1 MICSHISS
9 QPSSSEILANGELV
23 RLGGRWVFWQVGMGY
38 GSFLVASQ
46 SAELSF
52 AEATL
57 AKHVSKRV
65 SCDTDTF
72 ITQDMNVEA
81 KLGQ

>member
-1 MICSHISS
+1 
-9 QPSSSEILANGELV
+9 
-23 RLGGRWVFWQVGMGY
+23 MGY